1 VKTVE
6 NLPGGESVDQ
16 VYGPEILGPRSR
28 TAVALL
34 VLTEVAK
41 RAEGP
46 LFLAEL
52 NTGDGL
58 YRSLALV
65 ADSGQPVVQVNL
77 IGDSASAADEVLAD
91 IWPIAAGNPRLV
103 ALMLLSEGDLPAVID
118 PDPAQVTSVTAMVR
132 LASLLTL
139 GISRD
144 LTLTWG
150 WADSTYG
157 AGPHPILDEFT
168 SFPEHWITSP
178 GEGEHFPWQGHIFV
192 VSEGKRA
199 PLFAINVTLDEA
211 VAPDGAAFDGFPRE
225 LRDEEGLPIA
235 AIGARLTDEDTGEVL
250 QPEVH
255 ASMARYAAKLLME
268 ERLSVVT
275 VTPLF
280 ELATESESIAFW
292 NIAEGIHGATLSD
305 YLD

>member
-6 NLPGGESVDQ
+6 NVPGGGSLNKVT
-16 VYGPEILGPRSR
+16 GPEILGPRSR

-46 LFLAEL
+46 LFLAVL
-52 NTGDGL
+52 NPGDGL

-65 ADSGQPVVQVNL
+65 ADSGLPVVQVNL
-77 IGDSASAADEVLAD
+77 IGDSASAGDEVLAD
-91 IWPIAAGNPRLV
+91 IWPIAAGNPRLA
-103 ALMLLSEGDLPAVID
+103 ALMLVSEGDLPAVID
-118 PDPAQVTSVTAMVR
+118 LNPAQVTSVAAMVR

-150 WADSTYG
+150 WVDSTYG
-157 AGPHPILDEFT
+157 AGPHPILDEFA
-168 SFPEHWITSP
+168 SFPEHWITSAGG
-178 GEGEHFPWQGHIFV
+178 GERFPWQGHIFV
-192 VSEGKRA
+192 VSEGTSA
-199 PLFAINVTLDEA
+199 PLFAINVTLNEA
-211 VAPDGAAFDGFPRE
+211 VAPDGTAFDGFPRE

-235 AIGARLTDEDTGEVL
+235 AIGARLTDEATGEVL
-250 QPEVH
+250 QSEVH

-268 ERLSVVT
+268 EHLSVVS

-280 ELATESESIAFW
+280 ELAPESESIAFW
-292 NIAEGIHGATLSD
+292 NIAEGIHRATLRD

>member
-1 VKTVE
+1 MNKVT
-6 NLPGGESVDQ
+6 
-16 VYGPEILGPRSR
+16 GPEILGPRSR

-46 LFLAEL
+46 LYLAVL
-52 NTGDGL
+52 NAGDGL

-65 ADSGQPVVQVNL
+65 ADSGLPVVQVNL
-77 IGDSASAADEVLAD
+77 IGDSASAGDEVLAD
-91 IWPIAAGNPRLV
+91 IWPIAAGNPRLA
-103 ALMLLSEGDLPAVID
+103 ALMLVSEGDLPAVID
-118 PDPAQVTSVTAMVR
+118 PEPAQVTSVTAMVR
-132 LASLLTL
+132 LAALLTL

-150 WADSTYG
+150 WVDSTYG
-157 AGPHPILDEFT
+157 AGPHPILDEFA
-168 SFPEHWITSP
+168 SFPEHWISSAGG
-178 GEGEHFPWQGHIFV
+178 GERFPWQGRIFV
-192 VSEGKRA
+192 VSEGTSA
-199 PLFAINVTLDEA
+199 PLFAINVTLNEA
-211 VAPDGAAFDGFPRE
+211 VAIDGAAFDGFPRE

-235 AIGARLTDEDTGEVL
+235 AIGARLTDEATGEVL
-250 QPEVH
+250 QSEVH

-268 ERLSVVT
+268 EHLSVVS

-280 ELATESESIAFW
+280 ELAPESESIAFW
-292 NIAEGIHGATLSD
+292 NIAEGIHGATLRD

>member
-6 NLPGGESVDQ
+6 NAPGGESVDQ
-16 VYGPEILGPRSR
+16 VTEQESLGSHSR

-46 LFLAEL
+46 LHLAVL
-52 NTGDGL
+52 NAGDGL

-65 ADSGQPVVQVNL
+65 TDSGLPVVQVNL
-77 IGDSASAADEVLAD
+77 IGDSASAGDEVLAD
-91 IWPIAAGNPRLV
+91 IWPIAAGNPRLA
-103 ALMLLSEGDLPAVID
+103 ALMLVSEGDLPAVIN
-118 PDPAQVTSVTAMVR
+118 PNPAQVTSVTAMVR

-144 LTLTWG
+144 RTLTWG
-150 WADSTYG
+150 WVDSTYG
-157 AGPHPILDEFT
+157 AGPHPILDEFA
-168 SFPEHWITSP
+168 SFPDHWITSAGG
-178 GEGEHFPWQGHIFV
+178 GERFPWQGHIFV
-192 VSEGKRA
+192 VSEGKSA
-199 PLFAINVTLDEA
+199 PLFAINVTLNEA
-211 VAPDGAAFDGFPRE
+211 VAPDGTAFDGFPRE
-225 LRDEEGLPIA
+225 LQDEEGLPIA
-235 AIGARLTDEDTGEVL
+235 AIGARLTDETTGEVL
-250 QPEVH
+250 QSEVH

-268 ERLSVVT
+268 EHLSVVT

-280 ELATESESIAFW
+280 ELAPESESIAFW